1 MAYEFLTNRLRCIA
15 DEQLSWSNTRRTLYQ
30 AADALENQDKLIRAQ
45 QDIIEKLKKRSEVSD
60 KRTPTKISKY

>member
-1 MAYEFLTNRLRCIA
+1 MAYEFLIDRLRCIA
-15 DEQLSWSNTRRTLYQ
+15 DELNERPHRRRTLYQ